1 MIKTIRMLG
10 NGATIMIDE
19 DGSRKTVNVFA
30 DHVKALVR
38 VGAVNKDTEL
48 FIPYHTK
55 PIKVSDWF
63 NMDGEQTNINQ
74 LDIFDVIK
82 KGKDNV

>member
-48 FIPYHTK
+48 FIPYHTE

-63 NMDGEQTNINQ
+63 NVDSKTK
-74 LDIFDVIK
+74 DISDVIK
-82 KGKDNV
+82 KGKDDA